1 LPLNAIT
8 SQLKRL
14 KESQVLEVLGG
25 GKGRPASYTVPDKLF
40 AIWYQMRYL
49 NQNRRRIELFVE
61 ALRVWFEAQERFS
74 ILRALDEL
82 GPGASAP
89 ALREAAATAEYF
101 AASLAGTGYETTA
114 KDLAVRQWLR
124 TGDHREAALALAG
137 LAEITL
143 AEGVSREASAYSTLG
158 QWCLQHREPRAALV
172 VLGRIIAA
180 RNTQPALLAE
190 ALVERGICK
199 GALGDHEGALTD
211 FSAVVVLDEVPR
223 ELVAMA
229 LFNRGVAKGMLGDAQ
244 GEIADYT
251 AVVTLDG
258 APKEQVATALVNR
271 GVAKGMLGDA
281 QGAIADCTAVMTL
294 DGAPK
299 EQVAK
304 ALVNRGVVRR
314 MLGDAQGAI
323 ADYTAVMTLDGVPK
337 EQVAKALVNRGVA
350 KGMLGDA
357 QGAIADY
364 TAVVTLEGAPKEQ
377 VAKALF
383 NRGVARMSL
392 DQQRKAIHDWLQV
405 VEKAAGADE
414 TVVSA
419 TRALFRVSWL
429 KGDLK
434 KADWALDRLAQRVAS
449 LPRDECVARLTTFLA
464 PLASPQIREGWAHAC
479 RHLLRAQPPEVK
491 EALGF
496 LDRVAAVV
504 QGGDKG
510 LLDPLP
516 PEQREFAAKVLSELD
531 AAKVGRESDGHGA
544 PVQAKHP

>member
-1 LPLNAIT
+1 MLYELLSQRQVTTIIQCLQRLVDELTPLLKHEMERLPPQQRQIVHALMERGGTAKPVELVGPTRLPLNAIT

-251 AVVTLDG
+251 AVVT
-258 APKEQVATALVNR
+258 
-271 GVAKGMLGDA
+271 
-281 QGAIADCTAVMTL
+281 
-294 DGAPK
+294 
-299 EQVAK
+299 
-304 ALVNRGVVRR
+304 
-314 MLGDAQGAI
+314 
-323 ADYTAVMTLDGVPK
+323 
-337 EQVAKALVNRGVA
+337 
-350 KGMLGDA
+350 
-357 QGAIADY
+357 
-364 TAVVTLEGAPKEQ
+364 
-377 VAKALF
+377 
-383 NRGVARMSL
+383 
-392 DQQRKAIHDWLQV
+392 
-405 VEKAAGADE
+405 
-414 TVVSA
+414 
-419 TRALFRVSWL
+419 
-429 KGDLK
+429 
-434 KADWALDRLAQRVAS
+434 
-449 LPRDECVARLTTFLA
+449 
-464 PLASPQIREGWAHAC
+464 
-479 RHLLRAQPPEVK
+479 
-491 EALGF
+491 
-496 LDRVAAVV
+496 
-504 QGGDKG
+504 
-510 LLDPLP
+510 
-516 PEQREFAAKVLSELD
+516 
-531 AAKVGRESDGHGA
+531 
-544 PVQAKHP
+544 